1 MQSIMKAIQIAIG
14 WWTALTGLPV
24 VRYNWLQK
32 EFTVNYAVAALVAGI
47 VVVGVILK
55 LIF

>member
-1 MQSIMKAIQIAIG
+1 MKAIQIAIG